1 MTERMR
7 VLIAEDEGI
16 LRSTLAELLSREL
29 DLEVVAAC
37 GNGRDALIEALGRRP
52 HVVLTDLRMPR
63 MDGLEL
69 IRALQEKL
77 PETAVVVL
85 TAFDD
90 DEDLFAA
97 LKAGALGYVLKD
109 AELPRIVAAIRAARA
124 GEGFLSPGLVRRV
137 IQEFQ
142 RKDRMIRGQR
152 KLFEELTRREMD
164 VLRQLAVGLSNRQI
178 AQRLHL
184 SEKTVR
190 NYVSTIL
197 QKLHANDRTEA
208 ALIAARHGLAPEEPD
223 AGGNEDEG
231 GPPPGPERPA

>member
-1 MTERMR
+1 MDRIR
-7 VLIAEDEGI
+7 LLIAEDEGL
-16 LRSTLAELLSREL
+16 LRSTLAELLAREQ
-29 DLEVVAAC
+29 DLEIVAAC
-37 GNGRDALIEALGRRP
+37 ANGRDALIDALAHRP
-52 HVVLTDLRMPR
+52 DVVLTDLRMPR
-63 MDGLEL
+63 MDGIEL
-69 IRALQEKL
+69 IRSLQEKL
-77 PETAVVVL
+77 PATAVVVL

-109 AELPRIVAAIRAARA
+109 AELPKIVAAIRAART

-137 IQEFQ
+137 IQEFK

-152 KLFEELTRREMD
+152 KLFEELTKREMD
-164 VLRQLAVGLSNRQI
+164 VLRQLAAGLANRQI

-190 NYVSTIL
+190 NYVSMIL

-208 ALIAARHGLAPEEPD
+208 ALIAARHGLAPDEPEPPGG
-223 AGGNEDEG
+223 AGGQS
-231 GPPPGPERPA
+231 PP